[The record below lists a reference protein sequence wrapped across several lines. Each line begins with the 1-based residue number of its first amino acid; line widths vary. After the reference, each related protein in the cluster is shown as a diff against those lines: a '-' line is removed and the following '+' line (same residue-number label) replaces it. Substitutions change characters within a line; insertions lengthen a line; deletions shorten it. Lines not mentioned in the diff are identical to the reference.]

1 MTPQDGGS
9 RDVALL
15 DIALDN
21 WFRTLLER
29 QDRSSL
35 DGDALVELIGLALDN
50 AVIAGE
56 SQEMAR
62 VSKHHAWSFSQ
73 PLHCRVTRL
82 PTSFE

>member
-1 MTPQDGGS
+1 MPWGALPLQGGGS

-29 QDRSSL
+29 QDRALL

-56 SQEMAR
+56 SQEMAQ
-62 VSKHHAWSFSQ
+62 V
-73 PLHCRVTRL
+73 PYCRALFEALRL
-82 PTSFE
+82 VLAAM